1 MDINQLIEFSSNHPF
16 LVVALFALLAIL
28 AAGEI
33 RLRLSG
39 VTDIEPGAATRMLNA
54 QNAILVD
61 MRADKDYQAGHIVN
75 ALHLTAQDNLSALEK
90 FRDKPVIVYC
100 NSGQRS
106 IAFCSKL
113 RKQNFESVYNLKGGI
128 LAWQKAELPLTR
140 KDSA

>member
-90 FRDKPVIVYC
+90 FRDRPVIVYC